1 MISKMGIIMANRKQ
15 KSKKGWDF
23 PGGPVVIKTSP
34 SIAGGAGLIPG
45 QGAKNPHTLLPKT
58 KT

>member
-23 PGGPVVIKTSP
+23 PGGPVVMTAFQSKV
-34 SIAGGAGLIPG
+34 GAGLISG
-45 QGAKNPHTLLPKT
+45 WGAKIPHF
-58 KT
+58 